1 MPIFKPRLT
10 RREQAKYLAVAE
22 ELLAGGIALEIP
34 DEWRDNARALHIEIG
49 GPPASSI
56 YQLASGIVVYV
67 VRAKLVAER
76 GGIILEDF
84 EITPAWDRDVYP
96 CGSEGG
102 SYRLAAGLQY
112 DWDEVLNHRIEN
124 RLRFRRGDLADGW
137 LLATGSKPIPPQYG
151 PGRPAPL
158 EVAFLDQFSEQHT
171 VRREIA
177 VERSAKTL
185 KSAVRPRPGLF
196 DPVHSTAPPEHDK
209 GEARSR
215 RLDPVPA
222 RTSGIC
228 KRAENEP
235 ERQA

>member
-1 MPIFKPRLT
+1 VPIFKPRLT
-10 RREQAKYLAVAE
+10 RREQAKYFAVAE
-22 ELLAGGIALEIP
+22 ELLAGGIVLEIP

-112 DWDEVLNHRIEN
+112 DWNEVLNHRIEN

-158 EVAFLDQFSEQHT
+158 EVAFLDQFSEQHK
-171 VRREIA
+171 VSGDFV

-185 KSAVRPRPGLF
+185 KSPVRPRPGPF
-196 DPVHSTAPPEHDK
+196 DPVDSTASMERNTGKSSQLPAGPQLLRELRECAK
-209 GEARSR
+209 GSR
-215 RLDPVPA
+215 
-222 RTSGIC
+222 
-228 KRAENEP
+228 K
-235 ERQA
+235 

>member
-1 MPIFKPRLT
+1 
-10 RREQAKYLAVAE
+10 
-22 ELLAGGIALEIP
+22 
-34 DEWRDNARALHIEIG
+34 
-49 GPPASSI
+49 
-56 YQLASGIVVYV
+56 
-67 VRAKLVAER
+67 VAER

-102 SYRLAAGLQY
+102 SYRLQY
-112 DWDEVLNHRIEN
+112 DWNEVLNHRIEN

-151 PGRPAPL
+151 PGRPALL

-185 KSAVRPRPGLF
+185 KSAVRPRPGLL
-196 DPVHSTAPPEHDK
+196 DPVHSTAPPERDK

-215 RLDPVPA
+215 RLDPVH
-222 RTSGIC
+222 C
-228 KRAENEP
+228 ENFENM
-235 ERQA
+235 QAGRK

>member
-1 MPIFKPRLT
+1 MRQANAAVDTGKTNLGYTKIMAPMAGEVVSITLLEGQTLNANQSAPNLLRIADISTVTVWSQVSEADIVDVKPGQVAYFTVLGSP
-10 RREQAKYLAVAE
+10 RR
-22 ELLAGGIALEIP
+22 
-34 DEWRDNARALHIEIG
+34 W
-49 GPPASSI
+49 
-56 YQLASGIVVYV
+56 SGK
-67 VRAKLVAER
+67 VR
-76 GGIILEDF
+76 
-84 EITPAWDRDVYP
+84 
-96 CGSEGG
+96 
-102 SYRLAAGLQY
+102 Q
-112 DWDEVLNHRIEN
+112 VLPTHIEN

-196 DPVHSTAPPEHDK
+196 DPVHSTAPPERDK

-222 RTSGIC
+222 RTSRIC

-235 ERQA
+235 ERHA